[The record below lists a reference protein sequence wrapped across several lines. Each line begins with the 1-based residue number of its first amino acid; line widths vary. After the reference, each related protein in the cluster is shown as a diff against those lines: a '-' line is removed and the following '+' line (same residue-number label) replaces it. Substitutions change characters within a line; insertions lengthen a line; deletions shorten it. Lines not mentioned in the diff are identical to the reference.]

1 LAVSGE
7 QAAARKHLMTIDT
20 VNNMTPVTVPADL
33 WDPGL
38 DGAVSAWL
46 FGDGDLVRQD
56 DLIAEVM
63 VEKSSYE
70 ITAPASG
77 RLHIRIAAEAPFR
90 PGAVI
95 AEIA

>member
-1 LAVSGE
+1 
-7 QAAARKHLMTIDT
+7 MTTTNDA
-20 VNNMTPVTVPADL
+20 TPVTVPPDL
-33 WDPGL
+33 WAPDL

-46 FGDGDLVRQD
+46 FADGDLVRQD

-77 RLHIRIAAEAPFR
+77 RLRIRVAAKTPFR
-90 PGAVI
+90 PGTII
-95 AEIA
+95 ADIA

>member
-1 LAVSGE
+1 
-7 QAAARKHLMTIDT
+7 MTTTNDT
-20 VNNMTPVTVPADL
+20 TLVTIPADL
-33 WDPGL
+33 WSPDL

-46 FGDGDLVRQD
+46 FADGDLVRQD

-63 VEKSSYE
+63 VEKSSFE

-77 RLHIRIAAEAPFR
+77 RLRIRIPAEAPFR

-95 AEIA
+95 ADIA